1 MQETGL
7 TEIIP
12 LICVPNR
19 FSCVQLFVM
28 LWTIACQ
35 GPLSMVIF
43 QVRTLEQVAMPSSRG
58 SSRLRD
64 QTHIFYVSCIGR
76 RFFTTSAPGKPLL

>member
-12 LICVPNR
+12 LICVPSR
-19 FSCVQLFVM
+19 FSRVQLFVM
-28 LWTIACQ
+28 LWTIAHQ
-35 GPLSMVIF
+35 GPLSMVIL
-43 QVRTLEQVAMPSSRG
+43 QVRTLERVAMPSSRG

-64 QTHIFYVSCIGR
+64 QTHIFSVSCIGR
-76 RFFTTSAPGKPLL
+76 QILYH